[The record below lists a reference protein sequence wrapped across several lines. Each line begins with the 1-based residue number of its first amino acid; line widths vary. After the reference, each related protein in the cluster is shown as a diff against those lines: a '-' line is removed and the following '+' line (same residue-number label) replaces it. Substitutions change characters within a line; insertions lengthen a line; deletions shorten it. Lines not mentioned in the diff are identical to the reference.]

1 MSVDRPFK
9 QTSFIR
15 KKGQLPQSSYITKML
30 TSALVTTFN
39 RCTPI
44 DELILTNPP
53 HPISAYSKDNELNDL
68 IVRKGDI
75 IGNLTSLEGCQ
86 FSTNEVEEV
95 KEIRATLHDF
105 LVRCLSYDP
114 KDRLTPDQALVHPFI
129 VGASLEGYNQPPREI
144 PYKEYGKVM
153 SLEGEEYVQEV
164 FDGKIASVTENQ
176 TYYQIFMKALK
187 SGHVVNVL
195 MESPFQIYSK
205 KDPLPRKFKC
215 NHFPKDE
222 DEEDTLSPSI
232 SPSPNLRNSPITP
245 NEKDP
250 SKSTKKPWTKIKNW
264 LSPLHSPKISPKTS
278 PKISPKTSP
287 KISPKISPKLK
298 HVHTYSKTKNFAASA
313 EATFQ
318 EVIPDEPVNK
328 RRHSL
333 RLSEEKPNKQKKRW
347 LSRSSSS
354 EQDLKND
361 KKKDKK
367 ERNKNMVR
375 NGRLLPLQEPSKCT
389 IFLFIYQSQKIDKFF
404 SIRNSQIR
412 IKINALFFFVLF
424 VLYFYSSSLVVQPDL
439 IILYYSVYI
448 HSAFICSI
456 PLCCLLITSYYTVSL

>member
-1 MSVDRPFK
+1 MKV
-9 QTSFIR
+9 
-15 KKGQLPQSSYITKML
+15 
-30 TSALVTTFN
+30 
-39 RCTPI
+39 
-44 DELILTNPP
+44 
-53 HPISAYSKDNELNDL
+53 
-68 IVRKGDI
+68 
-75 IGNLTSLEGCQ
+75 
-86 FSTNEVEEV
+86 STNEVEEV

-164 FDGKIASVTENQ
+164 FDGKIASVKENQ

-195 MESPFQIYSK
+195 MESPFVGSITPSSLANIFK
-205 KDPLPRKFKC
+205 KGVLDPPINEKTNPLPRKFKC

-232 SPSPNLRNSPITP
+232 SPT
-245 NEKDP
+245 
-250 SKSTKKPWTKIKNW
+250 
-264 LSPLHSPKISPKTS
+264 
-278 PKISPKTSP
+278 
-287 KISPKISPKLK
+287 
-298 HVHTYSKTKNFAASA
+298 SA

-367 ERNKNMVR
+367 EK
-375 NGRLLPLQEPSKCT
+375 K
-389 IFLFIYQSQKIDKFF
+389 
-404 SIRNSQIR
+404 
-412 IKINALFFFVLF
+412 
-424 VLYFYSSSLVVQPDL
+424 
-439 IILYYSVYI
+439 
-448 HSAFICSI
+448 
-456 PLCCLLITSYYTVSL
+456 